1 MATNQHPTENVELEL
16 AERSALTAK
25 YESLQRL
32 KENKDFQRV
41 ILEGYLKESA
51 VDKVSLLA
59 TDYVRRNNLRAT
71 MFEELMA
78 ISSFE
83 EYLHMIDQ
91 LGAPVEDEEDEDI
104 LDEE

>member
-1 MATNQHPTENVELEL
+1 MTNQTKEIELETIS
-16 AERSALTAK
+16 RQTMTAK